1 MAHQGGEEGEAEEM
15 ILMADEVVVE
25 AKPAE
30 VVAAPAAA
38 PEKPKRK
45 RAPRVRA
52 PTEVSATV
60 DMSQP
65 GQATMLFGRYSYNVD
80 VRDLSLKN
88 YVNLRPI
95 AYPMTYRRGSQKS
108 FSKANLNVVERL
120 ANALMRGG
128 TGGKVGGHVI
138 RTKGRLQGK
147 KIKTIK
153 IIEQAFAA
161 VNRTTGRNPL
171 QVLVQ
176 ALENSAPIEDTT
188 RVIYGGIK
196 SNVAVD
202 ISASRR
208 MDVAVRNLAMSAII
222 GAFANKRTLSEALA
236 SELVLAS
243 NMDINSYAI
252 KRKNEI
258 ERMARSAK

>member
-1 MAHQGGEEGEAEEM
+1 M
-15 ILMADEVVVE
+15 ILMADDI
-25 AKPAE
+25 K
-30 VVAAPAAA
+30 A
-38 PEKPKRK
+38 PEIQAIKQEAVASPQPKLRTRK
-45 RAPRVRA
+45 KASAAIASKHKSQEGAVVR
-52 PTEVSATV
+52 TE
-60 DMSQP
+60 
-65 GQATMLFGRYSYNVD
+65 TMLFDKYSYEVQ
-80 VRDLSLKN
+80 VHDLSLRN
-88 YVNLRPI
+88 YINIKPL
-95 AYPMTYRRGSQKS
+95 AYPMSFRRGSQKS
-108 FSKANLNVVERL
+108 FSKANLNIVERL
-120 ANALMRGG
+120 SNALMRGG

-147 KIKTIK
+147 KLKVLK
-153 IIEQAFAA
+153 IIESAFEKI
-161 VNRTTGRNPL
+161 NSTSGSNPL
-171 QVLVQ
+171 QVMIN

-208 MDVAVRNLAMSAII
+208 LDIALRNVAMAAITSA
-222 GAFANKRTLSEALA
+222 FSNKRTISDALA
-236 SELVLAS
+236 NELMLAA

>member
-1 MAHQGGEEGEAEEM
+1 M
-15 ILMADEVVVE
+15 ILMADEVAVE

-30 VVAAPAAA
+30 VAAAPATA
-38 PEKPKRK
+38 EKPKKK
-45 RAPRVRA
+45 RAPRVKA
-52 PTEVSATV
+52 VAAATETV
-60 DMSQP
+60 DASKP
-65 GQATMLFGRYSYNVD
+65 GQPTMLFNKYSYAVE
-80 VRDLSLKN
+80 VRDLSLRN

-108 FSKANLNVVERL
+108 FSKSNLNVVERL

-147 KIKTIK
+147 KITTIK
-153 IIEQAFAA
+153 IIEKAFAS
-161 VNRTTGRNPL
+161 VNRTTGKNPL

-208 MDVAVRNLAMSAII
+208 MDVALRNLAMSAII
-222 GAFANKRTLSEALA
+222 GAFANKRTLTEALA
-236 SELVLAS
+236 NELVLAS

>member
-1 MAHQGGEEGEAEEM
+1 M
-15 ILMADEVVVE
+15 ILMADEAVVE
-25 AKPAE
+25 AKPQAAE
-30 VVAAPAAA
+30 AAPAVVEAPAA
-38 PEKPKRK
+38 EAKPKRK
-45 RAPRVRA
+45 RVARPKAQVA
-52 PTEVSATV
+52 EGDVVSAP
-60 DMSQP
+60 QI
-65 GQATMLFGRYSYNVD
+65 GGAGTMLFGRYDYAVE

-88 YVNLRPI
+88 YINLRPI

-120 ANALMRGG
+120 ANSLMRGG
-128 TGGKVGGHVI
+128 TGGKIGGHVI

-147 KIKTIK
+147 KVKTIK
-153 IIEQAFAA
+153 IIEQAFAI
-161 VNRTTGRNPL
+161 VNRNTGRNPL
-171 QVLVQ
+171 QVLIS

-188 RVIYGGIK
+188 RVVYGGIK

-208 MDVAVRNLAMSAII
+208 MDVAVRNIAMAAII

-236 SELVLAS
+236 NELILAA
-243 NMDINSYAI
+243 NTDINSYSI